1 MKFLWTTIIVK
12 DMEES
17 IKFYQDVVGLK
28 VVDKI
33 NPGPDMHI
41 TFLGEG
47 ETKIELIYNE
57 KLKNMDAG
65 NTVTLGFEVDSLDD
79 MINFVNEKGIS
90 IKTGPVQPNPTLK
103 YFIVHDPNGLKIQ
116 FAERLN

>member
-28 VVDKI
+28 VVDKF
-33 NPGPDMHI
+33 NAGPDMHI
-41 TFLGEG
+41 AFLGEG
-47 ETKIELIYNE
+47 ETKIELIFSE
-57 KLKNMDAG
+57 KLKDMDAG
-65 NTVTLGFEVDSLDD
+65 NAVTLGFEVDSLDE

-90 IKTGPVQPNPTLK
+90 IKTGPIQPNPTLK
-103 YFIVHDPNGLKIQ
+103 YFIILDPNGLKIQ
-116 FAERLN
+116 FAEHMN